1 MSIELSAFNSDYV
14 KENIKELRKRR
25 KAYEAKM
32 ERKAR
37 ELDAR
42 MKEDAHELMVMRHEA
57 VTRYQ
62 EGMDKHDVIDP
73 MASDVMY

>member
-1 MSIELSAFNSDYV
+1 MPRYRIKSNYV

-32 ERKAR
+32 EREAR

-42 MKEDAHELMVMRHEA
+42 RDQDAHELMVMRHEA

-62 EGMDKHDVIDP
+62 EGMDTHDVIDP
-73 MASDVMY
+73 LAGVTY